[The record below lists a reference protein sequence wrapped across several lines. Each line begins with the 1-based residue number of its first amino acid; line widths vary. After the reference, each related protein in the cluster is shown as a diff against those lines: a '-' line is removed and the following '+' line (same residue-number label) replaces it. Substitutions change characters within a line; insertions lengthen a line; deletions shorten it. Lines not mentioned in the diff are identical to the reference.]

1 MVIGSVSQ
9 TSLQGIQR
17 GLEGLRR
24 NATEI
29 ASARTMRSASVPSKD
44 LTRSIVELD
53 QHSLQTSAS
62 VKAFRA
68 ADQMIGSLLDVKA

>member
-1 MVIGSVSQ
+1 MAIGSVSQ
-9 TSLQGIQR
+9 TTLQGIQR
-17 GLEGLRR
+17 GLDGLRR
-24 NATEI
+24 NASEI
-29 ASARTMRSASVPSKD
+29 ASARQMRSTGTPSKD

-68 ADQMIGSLLDVKA
+68 MDQMIGSLLDVKA